1 MSRPDA
7 AAAPAAHV
15 LLLPAARRLP
25 GALPPALAKRLGRA
39 DAVAPGAPGLRAQL
53 LRHVALRP
61 AGAWPEAALTRQ
73 LDAGD
78 AHDHAW
84 LRADPAHVRPDMAT
98 ARLLAVGDLGLSAED
113 VEDFLRPLKP
123 VFGDAGCVLSAP
135 VPHRWY
141 LQLPAGAKLPAFSD
155 PEDALGDDLFAHLPE
170 GPEARRWRS
179 LLSEAQVILH
189 QHPRNAERAARGLPT
204 VNSLWCFGGGVLPD
218 AIAIR
223 HVAVHTREALLASLA
238 MRVGALTAEGGVR
251 PAGEGLGPVA
261 REDVPAAWPAAWPQG
276 GSRLVDLRG
285 ARALDALARDWLA
298 PAIAAVDRGALPALW
313 LDFADGAGLLLR
325 RGQRWKVWRAPL
337 AALPSAPVADHDAA
351 ER

>member
-1 MSRPDA
+1 MGVSQ
-7 AAAPAAHV
+7 AAAPPDHV
-15 LLLPAARRLP
+15 LLLPAARRLA

-39 DAVAPGAPGLRAQL
+39 DPVAPGAPGLRAQL
-53 LRHVALRP
+53 QRHVSLRP

-78 AHDHAW
+78 AHGHAW

-98 ARLLAVGDLGLSAED
+98 ARLLAVGELGLTAED

-123 VFGDAGCVLSAP
+123 VFGDAGFPLSAP

-170 GPEARRWRS
+170 GPEARRWRG

-204 VNSLWCFGGGVLPD
+204 VNSLWCFGGGALPD
-218 AIAIR
+218 AVAIR
-223 HVAVHTREALLASLA
+223 HASVHTREALLAALA
-238 MRVGALTAEGGVR
+238 MRVGALTADGGVK
-251 PAGEGLGPVA
+251 PAGEGMAPVA
-261 REDVPAAWPAAWPQG
+261 REDVPAAWPADWPRG
-276 GSRLVDLRG
+276 GARLVDLRG
-285 ARALDALARDWLA
+285 ARALDALARDWLQ
-298 PAIAAVDRGALPALW
+298 PAVAAVDRGALPALQ
-313 LDFADGAGLLLR
+313 LDFADGTGLR
-325 RGQRWKVWRAPL
+325 ITRGQRWRFWRAPL
-337 AALPSAPVADHDAA
+337 AALPAAPAADAA
-351 ER
+351 GA